1 MLIATS
7 KRRCMKFKFVLTSFL
22 LIQLTL
28 FPQSTFFIKYKSTVP
43 LSEISNKIIENKISS
58 TLENRP
64 ITLPEFRMNYLAKGL
79 AKDDEVVGRIITI
92 NFTDKVDEN
101 NLSSLLRNDPD
112 IEYIQASRTY
122 KVDAIPNDSLVSQ
135 QWALEKIK
143 AFDAWDITTGS
154 DTVLLAII
162 DTGIEYDHPDLKNK
176 IYYNPGETGL
186 DQFGNDKRFN
196 GIDDDNNGFIDDYMG
211 WDFTDRL
218 GFPFDSTGG
227 DYLNWDNNPYD
238 DHGHGTFIAGI
249 AGAETNNSIGIAGT
263 APNIKILNLRAFDP
277 GGYGEEDDVAAAIL
291 YAIKMNAKVINMSFG
306 DNSFSLVLRD
316 VIQYAYS
323 QNLVLIASA
332 GNSGSNLPH
341 YPSGYSEVICVG
353 NSTSDDFVAASS
365 NWGSTIDL
373 VAPGTGILT
382 TARNNG
388 YASIN
393 GTSASA
399 PFVSAT
405 AALILSL
412 KNFSNEEIKQI
423 IKSTTDDI
431 GETGWDLKSGAGRL
445 NVERALR
452 VLAPSIVKFN
462 NPTMD
467 FATSSNNIEV
477 IATVLSAYFQSYN
490 LYLGVGLN
498 PTSWQTIIS
507 DGRNQFNR
515 QKIYD
520 LNTSNL
526 PDTSFT
532 LRLVVNQ
539 TNGRTLEERVNFHI
553 DRTPP
558 QTELISIG
566 PMYYGDKLT
575 IVSAVYTDEPSLVRL
590 YYKKPQDTEYKFVTL
605 DGFTTNNQFV
615 KQLHY
620 GFIPKDLVDQNS
632 IYHSYIEAENLV
644 GLKSIIKNNGN
655 DFIISTVNNV
665 SLVDA
670 IKMPFSLPPGSP
682 YKNTLS
688 LTNSFDSEVVLR
700 TFSNPRNSTIFS
712 FSDGNFLLRDS
723 IGDRFVK
730 DHGDFNRNGLV
741 DLLTFF
747 VRDGFVM
754 EQNAV
759 NSTAFNT
766 KFSKTGGDFWPI
778 LSKDIDNDGITE
790 VLAIKND
797 STISVWEVDQNLN
810 LIEKTSIKN
819 FTPKKFGGNVI
830 DFPNAVIC
838 DSNGDGIFELWLV
851 DNDGDI
857 FSFRITGNNTFV
869 PDIVIPTEFIGSN
882 AYIDAGDFNYD
893 GITDIAVLLHSIEP
907 IDIAPYYRLII
918 FSLAGDQLTTLFDF
932 PFIDAAVEFNNSFR
946 RAENSLRFV
955 DIDNDGGK
963 ELVLFTFPYAY
974 IFKYFNGTSKLIAY
988 FENINSNSI
997 LVTDFN
1003 RNYIPEIAFPNSNG
1017 IDFYEF
1023 ASSNKTPTPFA
1034 VDGYSI
1040 DSSNVKLSWI
1050 SDGEKFIIYKGTTSE
1065 NLTPFDSVDTNFYI
1079 DNYVTDNTHYY
1090 YSVQAYNSNYPEP
1103 HSGLSKIIVV
1113 YVHNPAKVIQVYATT
1128 SKNIIVRF
1136 DNKIKSTIENL
1147 HSFEVNNFGYPSS
1160 ISPADQF
1167 SYLLSFDSQLPEGM
1181 NSLIIKNLRD
1191 FYNSP
1196 IYQDT
1201 VNFNVLIVPERE
1213 EFFITGSEIINPYKI
1228 KVIFNLPVDETTAS
1242 NKNNYSF
1249 SPSNNIKS
1257 ISVSENILTIDITG
1271 GNPIGSVGKEYVL
1284 RIENLKSSS
1293 STGSI
1298 PIKSGAGSY
1307 IVLTGVSSDLSDVY
1321 VYPNPAKIGEGS
1333 TRVTF
1338 ANLTNRVKI
1347 NILSLNGKLIK
1358 EILVNTDNGG
1368 FDYDLT
1374 DEKGERIPS
1383 GIYIYRIVSLDES
1396 RNETQEIFGK
1406 FAVIR

>member
-1 MLIATS
+1 
-7 KRRCMKFKFVLTSFL
+7 MKFNFVLTSFL
-22 LIQLTL
+22 FLQLTL
-28 FPQSTFFIKYKSTVP
+28 FPQSTFFIKYKNSVSLT
-43 LSEISNKIIENKISS
+43 EISSKISERRIS
-58 TLENRP
+58 SVLENRP
-64 ITLPEFRMNYLAKGL
+64 VILPEFNLNYLAKGL
-79 AKDDEVVGRIITI
+79 AKDDEILGRIITI
-92 NFTDKVDEN
+92 NFSDKVEEN
-101 NLSSLLRNDPD
+101 YLSSILINDPD
-112 IEYIQASRTY
+112 IEYIQAAHTY
-122 KVDAIPNDSLVSQ
+122 QVDFIPNDSLVSQ

-143 AFDAWDITTGS
+143 ALDAWDITQGA

-162 DTGIEYDHPDLKNK
+162 DTGIEYDHSDLKNK
-176 IYYNPGETGL
+176 IYYNPGETGS
-186 DQFGNDKRFN
+186 DQFGNDKRSN

-211 WDFTDRL
+211 WDFTDRV

-238 DHGHGTFIAGI
+238 DQGHGTFIAGI
-249 AGAETNNSIGIAGT
+249 AAAETNNSIGIAGT
-263 APNIKILNLRAFDP
+263 APKIKILNLRAFDP

-291 YAIKMNAKVINMSFG
+291 YAIKMKAKVINMSFG

-353 NSTSDDFVAASS
+353 NSTSDDFVASSS

-382 TARNNG
+382 TAKNNG

-412 KNFSNEEIKQI
+412 QYFSNEEIKQI

-431 GETGWDLKSGAGRL
+431 GESGWDLRSGAGRL

-467 FATSSNNIEV
+467 FATSANNIEV
-477 IATVLSAYFQSYN
+477 IATVLSAYFNSYK
-490 LYLGVGLN
+490 LELGIGFN
-498 PTSWQTIIS
+498 PTSWQSLIS

-520 LNTSNL
+520 LNISNL
-526 PDTSFT
+526 PDTAFT
-532 LRLVVNQ
+532 LRLIVNQ

-566 PMYYGDKLT
+566 PMYYGEKLT

-590 YYKKPQDTEYKFVTL
+590 YYKKAGDTEYKFVTL

-620 GFIPKDLVDQNS
+620 GFIPKELVDQNS
-632 IYHSYIEAENLV
+632 VYLTYIEAENLV
-644 GLKSIIKNNGN
+644 RLKTIVKDNGS
-655 DFIISTVNNV
+655 DFLVSTVDNI

-670 IKMPFSLPPGSP
+670 VKMPFSLPPGSP
-682 YKNTLS
+682 YQNPIS
-688 LTNSFDSEVVLR
+688 LTSSSDSEVILR
-700 TFSNPRNSTIFS
+700 TLSNSRNSTIFS
-712 FSDGNFLLRDS
+712 FSDGNFSLKDS
-723 IGDRFVK
+723 ISDRFVK

-741 DLLTFF
+741 DLLAYF
-747 VRDGFVM
+747 VRDGFLL
-754 EQNAV
+754 EQNSV
-759 NSTAFNT
+759 NSTTFGT

-778 LSKDIDNDGITE
+778 ISKDIDNDGITE

-797 STISVWEVDQNLN
+797 TTISVWEVDQNLN

-819 FTPKKFGGNVI
+819 FTQKKFGGNII
-830 DFPNAVIC
+830 DFPNAIIC

-851 DNDGDI
+851 DTDGDI
-857 FSFRITGNNTFV
+857 FSFRITGNNIFV
-869 PDIVIPTEFIGSN
+869 PDFVIPTEFIGSN
-882 AYIDAGDFNYD
+882 AYISAGDYNSD

-918 FSLAGDQLTTLFDF
+918 FSLAGNQLNTLFDF

-955 DIDNDGGK
+955 DTDNDGGK

-974 IFKYFNGTSKLIAY
+974 IFKYANNTTKLIAY

-997 LVTDFN
+997 LVSDFN
-1003 RNYIPEIAFPNSNG
+1003 RNYIPEIAFPTSNG

-1023 ASSNKTPTPFA
+1023 ASSYKTPTPFA
-1034 VDGYSI
+1034 VDGFSI

-1050 SDGEKFIIYKGTTSE
+1050 SDGEKSIIYKGTSSE
-1065 NLTPFDSVDTNFYI
+1065 NLFPFDSVNTTFFIDTIVN
-1079 DNYVTDNTHYY
+1079 NNTYY
-1090 YSVQAYNSNYPEP
+1090 YYAVQAYNSSYPESY
-1103 HSGLSKIIVV
+1103 SGLSKIITI
-1113 YVHNPAKVIQVYATT
+1113 YAHNPAKIIQVNATT

-1147 HSFEVNNFGYPSS
+1147 HSFEVKDFGYPNS
-1160 ISPADQF
+1160 ISPLDQF
-1167 SYLLSFDSQLPEGM
+1167 SYLLSFDSNIPEGI

-1196 IYQDT
+1196 INQDT
-1201 VNFNVLIVPERE
+1201 VNFNVIILPESE
-1213 EFFITGSEIINPYKI
+1213 EFFVTGSEIINPYKI
-1228 KVIFNLPVDETTAS
+1228 KVMFNLPIDETTAS
-1242 NKNNYSF
+1242 DKNNYSF
-1249 SPSNNIKS
+1249 SPSNNINS
-1257 ISVSENILTIDITG
+1257 ISVSENNIIIDLTG
-1271 GNPIGSVGKEYVL
+1271 GKPIGSVGKEYVL
-1284 RIENLKSSS
+1284 SIKNLKSSS
-1293 STGSI
+1293 SAGNI

-1307 IVLTGVSSDLSDVY
+1307 IVLTGVAKDLSDVY
-1321 VYPNPAKIGEGS
+1321 VYPNPAKISEGN

-1347 NILSLNGKLIK
+1347 NIFSLSGKPIK

-1368 FDYDLT
+1368 FEYDLA
-1374 DEKGERIPS
+1374 DENGDRIPS

-1396 RNETQEIFGK
+1396 QNETQEIFGK